1 MPLVVNWLSNLVVHR
16 RVNQSLLH
24 SVLPPNFNCRH
35 ITTHRHTH
43 QSILTRIH
51 PKDLYQII
59 NNVDEYRHFLPHC
72 KESKILQTSPC
83 KTMMDAV
90 LCVGLP
96 VGSSGLGSF
105 LEERY
110 ISRVKMMCPSSDSA
124 DNGEVWVV
132 EAKSIKSN
140 LFDSLRSRWKL
151 SLAGEQS
158 CNVNFYVEITVS
170 NPLISLT
177 LDNILEEVARKQV
190 DAFEKRC
197 RTSDIR

>member
-1 MPLVVNWLSNLVVHR
+1 MSVVRLSTLVVHR

-24 SVLPPNFNCRH
+24 SVRPPNFRCRR

-43 QSILTRIH
+43 QSILSQIH
-51 PKDLYQII
+51 PEDLYQII
-59 NNVDEYRHFLPHC
+59 NDVDEYQCFLPYC
-72 KESKILQTSPC
+72 KESKILRTSPC
-83 KTMMDAV
+83 KTMMDAM

-96 VGSSGLGSF
+96 VGSSGLGTL

-110 ISRVKMMCPSSDSA
+110 ISRVKMTCPSYNESA
-124 DNGEVWVV
+124 GDRDFWIV
-132 EAKSIKSN
+132 EAKSINSN

-151 SLAGEQS
+151 SLKGEQS
-158 CNVNFYVEITVS
+158 CNVNFSVEIEVS

-177 LDNILEEVARKQV
+177 LDKVLEEVARKQV

-197 RTSDIR
+197 RTYHEL